1 MELKKSER
9 LKSVNYAIRGP
20 VCDAAYKLEKAGEKI
35 LKLNIGNPAEF
46 AFDTSDVIKN
56 AIVKHINEAQ
66 AYSHSQGLLEARGA
80 VKKYNAAKGIKGITE
95 DDIFIGNGA
104 SELITMALQALI
116 NPGDEVLIPTPDYPL
131 WTASVNLASGSPV
144 HYICDEKSGWNP
156 DIADL
161 RKKVTKRTKAV
172 VIINPNNPT
181 GSVYKKEVI
190 EEIIEIC
197 RQNKL
202 VLFSDEIYDRIVYDN
217 KTHISPAALA
227 DDILVINF
235 NGLSKVFRAC
245 GFRLGWMV
253 LNGDKKRASDF
264 VDGLKVLSS
273 MRLCSNVLAQVALK
287 AAIDHDDSIKALVA
301 PGGRLREQRDLAW
314 KLLNDIP
321 GVSCV
326 KAEGSLYMFPKV
338 DINKF
343 GIKDDVKFILDVLNA
358 KKILFVEGTGFNWIN
373 PDHFRIV
380 FLPKVKE
387 LEYAITQLGDF
398 LANYKQ
404 VGLQLSHVSMSA

>member
-20 VCDAAYKLEKAGEKI
+20 VYDAAIKLEKEGQKI
-35 LKLNIGNPAEF
+35 LKMNIGNPAVF
-46 AFDTSDVIKN
+46 GIDTSNVIKS
-56 AIVKHINEAQ
+56 AIAQRIDEAQ
-66 AYSHSQGLLEARGA
+66 AYCHSQGIVEAREA
-80 VKKYNAAKGIKGITE
+80 VKKYNLDKGIKGTTE
-95 DDIFIGNGA
+95 DDIFLGNGA
-104 SELITMALQALI
+104 SELITMSLQALI
-116 NPGDEVLIPTPDYPL
+116 NPGDEVLVPAPDYPL
-131 WTASVNLASGSPV
+131 WTASVNLASGNPV
-144 HYICDEKSGWNP
+144 HYICDEKSDWNP

-161 RKKVTKRTKAV
+161 KKKVTKRTKAI

-190 EEIIEIC
+190 EAIVEIC
-197 RQNKL
+197 RQNNL
-202 VLFSDEIYDRIVYDN
+202 VLFSDEIYDRVIYDD

-245 GFRLGWMV
+245 GFRLGWMI
-253 LNGDKKRASDF
+253 LNGNKKGASDF

-273 MRLCSNVLAQVALK
+273 MRLCSNVFAQLGVK
-287 AAIDHDDSIKALVA
+287 AAIELDNSIEALVK
-301 PGGRLREQRDLAW
+301 PGGRLREQRDIAW

-321 GVSCV
+321 GISCV
-326 KAEGSLYMFPKV
+326 KAEGALYMFPKV

-343 GIKDDVKFILDVLNA
+343 GIKDDVKFILDVLNT
-358 KKILFVEGTGFNWIN
+358 KKILFVEGTGFNWKA

-380 FLPKVKE
+380 FLPEVKE
-387 LEYAITQLGDF
+387 LEYAIGQLKSF
-398 LANYKQ
+398 LATYKQ
-404 VGLQLSHVSMSA
+404 G

>member
-9 LKSVNYAIRGP
+9 LSSVNYAIRGP
-20 VCDAAYKLEKAGEKI
+20 VYDAAYKLEKSGQKI

-46 AFDTSDVIKN
+46 GFDTSDVIRT
-56 AIVKHINEAQ
+56 AIAQHIKEAQ
-66 AYSHSQGLLEARGA
+66 GYCHSQGLSEAREA

-95 DDIFIGNGA
+95 EDIFLGNGA
-104 SELITMALQALI
+104 SELITMSLQALI
-116 NPGDEVLIPTPDYPL
+116 NPGDEVLVPAPDYPL
-131 WTASVNLASGSPV
+131 WTASVNLASGNPV

-161 RKKVTKRTKAV
+161 RKKVTKKTKAV

-181 GSVYKKEVI
+181 GSVYKKEII

-197 RQNKL
+197 RQNNL
-202 VLFSDEIYDRIVYDN
+202 VLFSDEIYDRIVYDG

-253 LNGDKKRASDF
+253 LNGNKKGASDF
-264 VDGLKVLSS
+264 IDGLKVLSS

-287 AAIDHDDSIKALVA
+287 AAVESDDSIKALVE
-301 PGGRLREQRDLAW
+301 PGGRLREQRDAAW

-326 KAEGSLYMFPKV
+326 KAEGALYMFPKV
-338 DINKF
+338 DAGKF
-343 GIKDDVKFILDVLNA
+343 GIKDDVKFILDVLSA
-358 KKILFVEGTGFNWIN
+358 KKILFVQGTGFNWKS

-380 FLPKVKE
+380 FLPEVAQ
-387 LEYAITQLGDF
+387 LEYAIAALKDF
-398 LANYKQ
+398 LATYKQ
-404 VGLQLSHVSMSA
+404 A

>member
-20 VCDAAYKLEKAGEKI
+20 VYDAAYKLEKAGQKI
-35 LKLNIGNPAEF
+35 LKMNIGNPAEF
-46 AFDTSDVIKN
+46 AFDTSDVIKD
-56 AIVKHINEAQ
+56 AIKQHINKAQ
-66 AYSHSQGLLEARGA
+66 AYCHSQGLIEAREA
-80 VKKYNAAKGIKGITE
+80 VKKYNTDKGIKGTTE
-95 DDIFIGNGA
+95 DDIYIGNGA
-104 SELITMALQALI
+104 SELITMSLQTLI
-116 NPGDEVLIPTPDYPL
+116 NPGDEVLLPAPDYPL
-131 WTASVNLASGSPV
+131 WTASVNLASGNPV

-156 DIADL
+156 DINDL
-161 RKKVTKRTKAV
+161 KKKVTKKTKAL

-190 EEIIEIC
+190 EEIIEVC
-197 RQNKL
+197 RQNNL
-202 VLFSDEIYDRIVYDN
+202 VLFSDEIYDRIVYDG
-217 KTHISPAALA
+217 KTHVSPAALA

-253 LNGDKKRASDF
+253 LNGNKKGISDF

-287 AAIDHDDSIKALVA
+287 AAIESDNSIKALVE
-301 PGGRLREQRDLAW
+301 PGGRLRQQRDIAW
-314 KLLNDIP
+314 QLLNDIP

-326 KAEGSLYMFPKV
+326 KAEGALYMFPKV

-343 GIKDDVKFILDVLNA
+343 GIKNDVKFILDVLNE
-358 KKILFVEGTGFNWIN
+358 KKILFVEGTGFNWKN

-380 FLPKVKE
+380 FLPEVKD
-387 LEYAITQLGDF
+387 LEYAVGALKDF
-398 LANYKQ
+398 LAGYKQ
-404 VGLQLSHVSMSA
+404 S